1 MPRLPHG
8 RLNVSM
14 EALRD
19 ARDTV
24 ADRAEETN
32 LGFAVVKSP
41 DAKRFDYLFPQL
53 QNPDDLLPQTPDTV
67 ENLIR
72 LGQAMK
78 DTGGDS
84 GDAKISA
91 AYTYFGQFVDHDI
104 TLGTTSADAQ
114 NLLSPDMEPLS
125 LDEVRDTT
133 KNIRTATF
141 ELDSVYNQPAPRDPE
156 NRSKM
161 RIGKVTTLDDNQKKP
176 NRRPDGKADENDLP
190 RRRRRFDTKKDR
202 AALIGDARNDENTI
216 IAQLHLAFLLAHNK
230 LVDRGESYEE
240 ARKLLRQHYQH
251 IVVHDFLKQ
260 IADPQ
265 IVDDILANGPQFYN
279 PGEDN
284 DFFMPM
290 EFSVAAYRFGH
301 SMVRAEYDFNLN
313 FNTSGEA
320 DENGQPITFPA
331 TLGLLFTF
339 SALSGQLGPGQGFNT
354 LPENWIIEW
363 ENFFDAQGGEP
374 RSKARRFDTKLV
386 EPLQLL
392 RDELGNPLKDCARD
406 TDPGRISASLA
417 VRNLLRGHLL
427 RMPTGQAVAGAL
439 GIPVL
444 TEDEIKQGASS
455 EDQAQALE
463 QGGFLDHTPLWYYIL
478 VESAVRTNGQHLGPV
493 GSTIIAEVL
502 VGLILRSPN
511 SILRKQNWEPSLG
524 QQPGTFTLPD
534 LLRFAGV
541 LAN

>member
-8 RLNVSM
+8 RVNITIDT
-14 EALRD
+14 LRE

-24 ADRAEETN
+24 ADRAEDTN

-53 QNPDDLLPQTPDTV
+53 QNADDLLPETPDTV
-67 ENLIR
+67 ENLIK

-78 DTGGDS
+78 DTGGDDS
-84 GDAKISA
+84 GDAEISA

-114 NLLSPDMEPLS
+114 NLLSPDLAPLS
-125 LDEVRDTT
+125 LEEIRETT
-133 KNIRTATF
+133 RNIRTATF

-161 RIGKVTTLDDNQKKP
+161 RIGRVTPLEEEGKP
-176 NRRPDGKADENDLP
+176 FLRPDGKADENDLP
-190 RRRRRFDTKKDR
+190 RRRRRFDTRKDR

-230 LVDRGESYEE
+230 LVDQGESYEG

-251 IVVHDFLKQ
+251 IVIHDFLGQQ

-265 IVDDILANGPQFYN
+265 IMNDILANGPQFYN

-284 DFFMPM
+284 EFFLPM

-301 SMVRAEYDFNLN
+301 SMVRADYDFNLN
-313 FNTSGEA
+313 FNRS
-320 DENGQPITFPA
+320 ENRPA
-331 TLGLLFTF
+331 TLRLLFTF
-339 SALSGQLGPGQGFNT
+339 TALSGQLGFGEGPEAGTET

-363 ENFFDAQGGEP
+363 ENFFEGGEFF
-374 RSKARRFDTKLV
+374 SKARRFDTKLV
-386 EPLQLL
+386 EPLQEL

-406 TDPGRISASLA
+406 TDPGGISASLA
-417 VRNLLRGHLL
+417 VRNLLRGYLL
-427 RMPTGQAVAGAL
+427 RMPTGQAVANAL
-439 GIPVL
+439 GEQVL
-444 TEDEIKQGASS
+444 TEDEIKEGAASP
-455 EDQAQALE
+455 DQVQALE
-463 QGGFLDHTPLWYYIL
+463 QGGFLNRTPLWYYIL
-478 VESAVRTNGQHLGPV
+478 VESAVRAEGQHLGPV
-493 GSTIIAEVL
+493 GSRLVAEVI
-502 VGLILRSPN
+502 VGLIQRSPD
-511 SILRKQNWEPSLG
+511 SILRQPGWEPSLG
-524 QQPGTFTLPD
+524 QQQGRFDLPD

-541 LAN
+541 LT